1 MILII
6 SYRKKPS
13 PNMFDMCFQKTSVK
27 KKKQKKTRLVN
38 AQIKSG

>member
-27 KKKQKKTRLVN
+27 TEKLVN

>member
-6 SYRKKPS
+6 SDRKKPS
-13 PNMFDMCFQKTSVK
+13 PNMFDMCFEKTSVK
-27 KKKQKKTRLVN
+27 KKKQKLVN

>member
-27 KKKQKKTRLVN
+27 KKKKKLVN